1 MKSIKAILLVFV
13 FSSTAAQVSA
23 MPIDFTFSFAD
34 SFENTMVTGIIR
46 GLVDDTADQ
55 AASSVEIVSSSG
67 GFGVGEPTNNAWTV
81 VNGGT
86 RTTYFYR
93 FDCPIPIR
101 M

>member
-1 MKSIKAILLVFV
+1 M
-13 FSSTAAQVSA
+13 SA

-81 VNGGT
+81 VNGGISD
-86 RTTYFYR
+86 YIFLS
-93 FDCPIPIR
+93 F
-101 M
+101 